1 MRDTQQRFLEII
13 QWYGYHKKNSQS
25 ADLRKQVELLTAMN
39 DNMFTLMTMMY
50 RDMRHIEMRARKADP
65 MIALP
70 ANMTPMVNG
79 VPFKRKFQ

>member
-1 MRDTQQRFLEII
+1 MRDTHQRFQELI

-25 ADLRKQVELLTAMN
+25 ADLRQQVKLLTDMN
-39 DNMFTLMTMMY
+39 DNLFTLMTMMY
-50 RDMRHIEMRARKADP
+50 RDMRLIELRARKADP